1 MNGKSG
7 NLTTVVRPPPLD
19 ADIEFVAG
27 RGVGRK
33 RHALVVD
40 ILFIS
45 DPDVTE
51 RARWDLET
59 EKAPNKDHRIL
70 LLPPHLLFNTILT
83 TFRVLMEF
91 LLGMASV

>member
-1 MNGKSG
+1 M
-7 NLTTVVRPPPLD
+7 VRPPPLD

-33 RHALVVD
+33 RHAPVVD

-51 RARWDLET
+51 RARQDLEP
-59 EKAPNKDHRIL
+59 EKSPNKDHCMLLAPSHL
-70 LLPPHLLFNTILT
+70 LLKHYYNNIS
-83 TFRVLMEF
+83 
-91 LLGMASV
+91 SVNGVFVHFGFWCG